1 MQALPRQPI
10 SSLNFWIDK
19 FIPWIVLAILLTYT
33 YALFI
38 LSPYVGF
45 DIDPSDGMVESL
57 FVQAQPG
64 ADLQVGDRLIEVG
77 NVLVSDYLTNLK
89 QALFVEF
96 ESGQVVPIFVQRGM
110 ERLVILWVMPGPN
123 PQEIQYRLLNIWW
136 LAYVFWIC
144 GIAVKY
150 SVRPK
155 DSQWRLL
162 ILFFFLTS
170 IWLISGTVSPTSI
183 WMSPIV
189 FRSAVWLSIPV
200 LLHLHWIMPKPLG
213 KIPDAGLWLVYAA
226 FFVLSIAEWFLV
238 IPIFAYIYGFMLG
251 FVVGVVLL
259 GLHYIFQPALRK
271 ELNILG
277 LAFLLA
283 IIPLLAVSLA
293 RTTGTYPPAE
303 GTGVLALPALPVAY
317 FYVIS
322 RKKLGSL
329 ELRTNRLISIYIFLI
344 LLGIVILTIMPLF
357 GSLYYA
363 SDSALFP
370 SMAIALLSGLFVV
383 MAFPRFERW
392 MDRRVYGITVLP
404 ENIIEEYSSRISTS
418 LDVNSIEHLL
428 KDEFLPSLLVR
439 QSALIR
445 FNGKDGVSLIYA
457 NGTECSEMPEE
468 EEIDRLWAAAGRYIP
483 PTDDPDCPYLF
494 PWTRLIL
501 SMKAGG
507 ERVGM
512 WLLGQRD
519 PDDFYSQ
526 GEISKL
532 QSIADQTA
540 SALVNAE
547 QAAQLHA
554 LYQANIERH
563 EEERNRLASDLHDEV
578 LNQLAVLSMN
588 MDGSSSPELEENL
601 ELVNDRL
608 RKVISGLRPAM
619 LNYGLQ
625 AGLEELVDEISERTR
640 DGVVVRLEIPSS
652 QLRYEPRVEGH
663 LYRIIQQATENA
675 VRHSGGQLIR
685 IYGDL
690 KPDSA
695 SLVVEDDGTGFPDAD
710 HLNFDHFLAQR
721 HFGLARMF
729 ERAAIIG
736 AELSIHS
743 INSQG
748 TRVSVD
754 WLSNQ
759 SSSPVR
765 V

>member
-1 MQALPRQPI
+1 MPRQPI
-10 SSLNFWIDK
+10 CSLNFWIDN
-19 FIPWIVLAILLTYT
+19 FIPWIVLAILFAYT
-33 YALFI
+33 YAFFVLY
-38 LSPYVGF
+38 PYAGF
-45 DIDPSDGMVESL
+45 DYDPSDGIVESL
-57 FVQAQPG
+57 FVHAQPG

-77 NVLVSDYLTNLK
+77 NVEVSDYLTNIK
-89 QALFVEF
+89 QALFVEV
-96 ESGQVVPIFVQRGM
+96 EQGQVLPIIVQRGIM
-110 ERLVILWVMPGPN
+110 RLVIFWVMPGPN
-123 PQEIQYRLLNIWW
+123 PQEIQFRLLNIWW

-162 ILFFFLTS
+162 ILFFFLTC
-170 IWLISGTVSPTSI
+170 IWLISGIVSPTSI

-200 LLHLHWIMPKPLG
+200 LLHLHWVLPKPLG
-213 KIPDAGLWLVYAA
+213 KIPEAGLWLGYAA

-238 IPIFAYIYGFMLG
+238 MPVLAYIYGAVLV

-259 GLHYIFQPALRK
+259 GLHYTLQPAQRK

-277 LAFLLA
+277 LAFMLA
-283 IIPLLAVSLA
+283 IIPLLVVSLV
-293 RTTGTYPPAE
+293 RTIGSYPAAE

-329 ELRTNRLISIYIFLI
+329 ELRTNRIISIYIFLTM
-344 LLGIVILTIMPLF
+344 LGIVIFTIMPLLD
-357 GSLYYA
+357 SLYFA
-363 SDSALFP
+363 SASALFP
-370 SMAIALLSGLFVV
+370 SMAIALVSGLFVV
-383 MAFPRFERW
+383 IAFPRFERW
-392 MDRRVYGITVLP
+392 MDRRVYGIKVLP
-404 ENIIEEYSSRISTS
+404 EKIIEEYSSRISTS
-418 LDVNSIEHLL
+418 LDVYSIEHLL
-428 KDEFLPSLLVR
+428 LDEFLPSLLIR
-439 QSALIR
+439 QSALLR
-445 FNGKDGVSLIYA
+445 FKGKDRVSLIYA
-457 NGTECSEMPEE
+457 NGIECSEMPEG

-483 PTDDPDCPYLF
+483 STGDPDCPYLF
-494 PWTRLIL
+494 LWTRLIL

-507 ERVGM
+507 ERVGL

-547 QAAQLHA
+547 QAAQLHT

-563 EEERNRLASDLHDEV
+563 EEERIRLASDLHGEV

-588 MDGSSSPELEENL
+588 MDGSTSPELEENL

-625 AGLEELVDEISERTR
+625 AGLEELVDEISERAR
-640 DGVVVRLEIPSS
+640 DGMVVHLDIPASPVRDD
-652 QLRYEPRVEGH
+652 PRVEGH

-675 VRHSGGQLIR
+675 IRHSRGRVIR

-690 KPDSA
+690 KPESA
-695 SLVVEDDGTGFPDAD
+695 SLVVEDDGKGFPDSQ
-710 HLNFDHFLAQR
+710 HLGFEHFLAHR
-721 HFGLARMF
+721 HFGLAIMF

-736 AELSIHS
+736 SEMRISS
-743 INSQG
+743 VPGQG

-754 WLSNQ
+754 WPSKQN
-759 SSSPVR
+759 SSPVR

>member
-1 MQALPRQPI
+1 MPRQPI
-10 SSLNFWIDK
+10 RSINFWFDN
-19 FIPWIVLAILLTYT
+19 FIPWIALAIIFLYT
-33 YALFI
+33 YALFVRY
-38 LSPYVGF
+38 PYVGF
-45 DIDPSDGMVESL
+45 DFDPSDGIVESL
-57 FVQAQPG
+57 FVHAQPG

-77 NVLVSDYLTNLK
+77 NVEVSDYLTNIK
-89 QALFVEF
+89 QALFVEI
-96 ESGQVVPIFVQRGM
+96 ESGQVLPVIVQRGM

-123 PQEIQYRLLNIWW
+123 PQEIQYRLLNLWW

-144 GIAVKY
+144 GIVTKY

-155 DSQWRLL
+155 DSHWRLL

-170 IWLISGTVSPTSI
+170 IWMIGGTVSPSSI

-200 LLHLHWIMPKPLG
+200 LMHLHWIMPKPLG
-213 KIPDAGLWLVYAA
+213 RIPDAGLWLGYT
-226 FFVLSIAEWFLV
+226 FFLVLSIAEWFLV
-238 IPIFAYIYGFMLG
+238 LPILAYIYGVMLG
-251 FVVGVVLL
+251 FVVGIVLL
-259 GLHYIFQPALRK
+259 GLHYKFQPAQRK

-283 IIPLLAVSLA
+283 IIPLLVISLA
-293 RTTGTYPPAE
+293 RTTGSYPPAE
-303 GTGVLALPALPVAY
+303 GTGILALPALPVAY

-329 ELRTNRLISIYIFLI
+329 ELRTNRFISTYIFFI
-344 LLGIVILTIMPLF
+344 LLGILILTTMPLLD
-357 GSLYYA
+357 SLYYT
-363 SDSALFP
+363 SVSALFP

-383 MAFPRFERW
+383 IAFPRFERW
-392 MDRRVYGITVLP
+392 MDRRVFGIKILP
-404 ENIIEEYSSRISTS
+404 EKIIEEYSSRISTS
-418 LDVNSIEHLL
+418 LDENSIEHLL

-439 QSALIR
+439 QSALLR
-445 FNGKDGVSLIYA
+445 FRGKDRVSLIYA
-457 NGTECSEMPEE
+457 NGTECSEMPEG
-468 EEIDRLWAAAGRYIP
+468 EEIDRLWAAAGRYIS
-483 PTDDPDCPYLF
+483 PTGDPNCPNLY

-501 SMKAGG
+501 SMRAGG
-507 ERVGM
+507 ERVGL

-519 PDDFYSQ
+519 PDDFYPQ

-554 LYQANIERH
+554 LYRANIERH
-563 EEERNRLASDLHDEV
+563 EEERTRLASDLHDEV

-608 RKVISGLRPAM
+608 RRVINGLRPAM

-625 AGLEELVDEISERTR
+625 AGLEELVDEISDRTSNA
-640 DGVVVRLEIPSS
+640 VVVRLEIPAS
-652 QLRYEPRVEGH
+652 QVRYEPRVEGH
-663 LYRIIQQATENA
+663 LYRIVQQATENA
-675 VRHSGGQLIR
+675 IRHSGGRLIR

-690 KPDSA
+690 KPDWA
-695 SLVVEDDGTGFPDAD
+695 SLVVEDDGVGFPDSN
-710 HLNFDHFLAQR
+710 HLDFEHFLAHR

-736 AELSIHS
+736 AELRIHS
-743 INSQG
+743 TTSHG
-748 TRVSVD
+748 TRVFVD
-754 WLSNQ
+754 WLLDQ
-759 SSSPVR
+759 TSSPVR